1 MAATVATAEADDTE
15 RPAIRLDS
23 VPVVDLRL
31 LSQSELY
38 TLSISS
44 DSSFDPNRCD
54 EVVIPKINRAV
65 FNESAGSRKQTYSR
79 LRLASAESSSTTTKT
94 TTLHRR
100 TPHLRASHAHPS
112 NNINDPEQAENSQII
127 RMLKQLCKS
136 DPNFQDVDQMEAEN
150 NSNSVVPEFLSTEN
164 LGIKR
169 KRGRPRKH
177 ENVVFLRPPTA
188 KRIRHNTVKKVVVY
202 DNEMDRE
209 IVNDSGVPVN
219 MATLAGLDD
228 PYGPEIRRRTMGMS
242 TEDDLLGFLRG
253 MNGQWGSRRRKRR
266 VVDARE
272 FGDVLP
278 KGWKLSLCIKKKEGR
293 VWLFCRRYLSPSGRQ
308 FESCREI
315 SAYLNSVVKQEN
327 SEKQNHVN
335 INTSDNFALEGA
347 SVNAVDLVIQQD
359 IKTDDLVDNP
369 SSSSSP
375 PTPPAEAPPVP
386 TKCEEQVTI
395 DEMEVQVEDSFKC
408 LKCSLTFESE
418 NDLLAHQVEA
428 HDTKRSE
435 LVTPVN
441 EHIECNVENEIEK
454 VEPSLPLATELD
466 CDPNLMTD
474 APNNK
479 SLASVS
485 SGDNVV
491 IETHDA
497 HSCDNLEAASHDLV
511 SPSKQD
517 GNSNVDRGVFIEE
530 YKSGEKSTTN
540 DEVSQ
545 TDQDPDVSVSQ
556 SELLGDETETPLSIN
571 ENTRNTETL
580 GESHVNSVDNK
591 LDSNL
596 DQGINLES
604 FMLSSFPNEQVGNQ
618 DSVSD
623 QPINQDSVSINQ
635 NSVSD
640 QAINQDPVSETGVT
654 FVDSIPD
661 QSDSIP
667 EQMGSKDHVGTTAS
681 IELPNPAVKT
691 IEENSFG
698 AKMDIDIDIKSD
710 EVATEKEKSV
720 GESSSVF
727 FLGRFG
733 LDKDGATVVK
743 KLSTKTNRDPVKVV
757 TSETLI
763 SPQKQDSPSVHN
775 LAPDTFNNVNK
786 LSSGLSSSGLDGQF
800 DFRTNDFGNFGPS
813 LSPWQEEECENKNLG
828 NDVSFPTM
836 EEPQIPS
843 NKQEEHKL
851 DDFQTF
857 RNNEAKGNESVT
869 SLGSNL
875 EFCSLIPSENDQEF
889 GFQDCLY
896 ERAMEECK
904 QEESSERGLLDHFSI
919 ADTSDD
925 IFENK
930 MYSTSLGGLKFDED
944 RDISSNELSL
954 AFGNPHELY
963 PDSLRVEQKKDLV
976 APSKMDETFG
986 VHTNLSMV
994 NNSMVDDLK
1003 GGRGLFNLGCNDKS
1017 SSFQNQGNTVYPGRA
1032 WEDLKN
1038 SGNKFSSGFGS
1049 QSHAEVVPGGG
1060 MWKSGDGNQN
1070 QNQQMRSGLSKSSS
1084 HAQIPYPSSF
1094 HSFNIMSEKAG
1105 DGEFRVDERYKYNE
1119 GFDASGLRM
1128 RSSTTTSNSNSN
1140 SNSRPEPLEFSFLTA
1155 ARSQH
1160 NPHTHAHALEGRDS
1174 RGAYPIP
1181 YNVNVNVE
1189 MPMEQQFDSSSFWLG
1204 KNTMNMMPNTNTSG
1218 SGRNHHQQITSVCA
1232 WCRNEFHLQQLHS
1245 HSGTQDGI
1253 GSLCPSCTA
1262 SMSGHV
1268 NML

>member
-31 LSQSELY
+31 LTQSELY

-359 IKTDDLVDNP
+359 IKTDDPVDNP

-375 PTPPAEAPPVP
+375 PTPPAAAPPVP

-395 DEMEVQVEDSFKC
+395 DEME
-408 LKCSLTFESE
+408 
-418 NDLLAHQVEA
+418 VEA

-441 EHIECNVENEIEK
+441 EHIECNVENEREK
-454 VEPSLPLATELD
+454 VEPSLPPATELD
-466 CDPNLMTD
+466 SDPNLMTD

-479 SLASVS
+479 SLATVS

-491 IETHDA
+491 VETHDA
-497 HSCDNLEAASHDLV
+497 HSNDNVEPASHDLNIM

-517 GNSNVDRGVFIEE
+517 GNSNVDRGVCIEE
-530 YKSGEKSTTN
+530 SCHKSGEKSITN

-596 DQGINLES
+596 DQGINSES
-604 FMLSSFPNEQVGNQ
+604 FMLSSFPNELVGNQ

-640 QAINQDPVSETGVT
+640 QEINQDPVSETGVT

-698 AKMDIDIDIKSD
+698 AKMDIDIDIKAD

-743 KLSTKTNRDPVKVV
+743 KLSTKTNRVPVKIVN
-757 TSETLI
+757 SETLI

-800 DFRTNDFGNFGPS
+800 DFRTNDFGSFGPS

-828 NDVSFPTM
+828 NDISFPNM

-843 NKQEEHKL
+843 NKQEEDKL

-1070 QNQQMRSGLSKSSS
+1070 QQMRSGLSNSSS

-1105 DGEFRVDERYKYNE
+1105 DGEFRVDE
-1119 GFDASGLRM
+1119 
-1128 RSSTTTSNSNSN
+1128 
-1140 SNSRPEPLEFSFLTA
+1140 SFLTA
-1155 ARSQH
+1155 GRSQH
-1160 NPHTHAHALEGRDS
+1160 NPHAHALEGRDS

-1204 KNTMNMMPNTNTSG
+1204 KNTTMNMMPNTNTSG
-1218 SGRNHHQQITSVCA
+1218 SGRNHQQITSHVRTCQHVI
-1232 WCRNEFHLQQLHS
+1232 ELFFSLPQQRK
-1245 HSGTQDGI
+1245 G
-1253 GSLCPSCTA
+1253 
-1262 SMSGHV
+1262 
-1268 NML
+1268 